1 MRWNVAKVLRGKHVV
16 LGVTGSIAAYK
27 AVGVAS
33 SLVKAGVVVDVVMTQ
48 AATELVR
55 PLSFQAITHRPVVTE
70 MFSLLAETEIAHVTL
85 AKRADA
91 LLIAPVTANTIAKLA
106 AGLADNMLTATALA
120 TTAPIVLAPAMETD
134 MYHNPITQ
142 ANLDRLGRQGVTV
155 IEPGVGRLA
164 SGREGVG
171 RLAELHEILG
181 RLRMV
186 LGRGGDLMG
195 YRVVVTAGG
204 TREPLDPVRY
214 LTNHSSGIMGYALA
228 EAARD
233 RGAEVTLVAVP
244 TGRPV
249 PIGVQH
255 ISVVTAE
262 EMGEAVLR
270 ALPDADVLLMAA
282 AVADFRPAEIVR
294 HKIKKGDAG
303 LTLELVRT
311 RDILADVAE
320 MRRSALVDL
329 HSPLVVVGFAAET
342 ENLVANAREKLA
354 AKDLD
359 LIVANPVPASFGPGR
374 VQATLIDR
382 QGEITELPLLTKD
395 EVAERVL
402 DRVVALLDASQDS
415 A

>member
-1 MRWNVAKVLRGKHVV
+1 MRILKGKHIV

-27 AVGVAS
+27 AVGLAS
-33 SLVKAGVVVDVVMTQ
+33 SLVKAEVVVDVIMTQ

-55 PLSFQAITHRPVVTE
+55 PLSFQAITHRPVVTK
-70 MFSLLAETEIAHVTL
+70 MFSLLAETEIGHVTL

-142 ANLDRLGRQGVTV
+142 ANLDSLRRRGVTV
-155 IEPGVGRLA
+155 VEPGVGRLA
-164 SGREGVG
+164 SGREGLG
-171 RLAELHEILG
+171 RLAEPHEILG
-181 RLRMV
+181 TLRMV
-186 LGRGGDLMG
+186 LGRGGDLTG
-195 YRVVVTAGG
+195 YRVLVTAGG
-204 TREPLDPVRY
+204 TREPLDPVRFLANY
-214 LTNHSSGIMGYALA
+214 SSGTMGYALA

-233 RGAEVTLVAVP
+233 RGAEATLISAP
-244 TGRPV
+244 TRLTI

-255 ISVVTAE
+255 ISVLTAE
-262 EMGEAVLR
+262 DMREEVLR

-282 AVADFRPAEIVR
+282 AVADFRLADVAQ
-294 HKIKKGDAG
+294 HKIKKGNTG
-303 LTLELVRT
+303 LTLELEPT
-311 RDILADVAE
+311 RDILRDVAE
-320 MRRSALVDL
+320 MRRSRRANL

-342 ENLVANAREKLA
+342 EDLVANAQEKLV
-354 AKDLD
+354 AKNLD

-374 VQATLIDR
+374 VQVTLLDR
-382 QGEITELPLLTKD
+382 QGEVTELPLLTKD

-402 DRVVALLDASQDS
+402 DRVVALLSES
-415 A
+415 

>member
-1 MRWNVAKVLRGKHVV
+1 MRILKGKHIV

-27 AVGVAS
+27 AVGLAS
-33 SLVKAGVVVDVVMTQ
+33 SLVKAEVVVDVIMTQ

-55 PLSFQAITHRPVVTE
+55 PLSFQAITHRPVVTK
-70 MFSLLAETEIAHVTL
+70 MFSLLAETEIGHVTL

-142 ANLDRLGRQGVTV
+142 ANLDSLRRRGVTV
-155 IEPGVGRLA
+155 VEPGVGRLA
-164 SGREGVG
+164 SGREGLG
-171 RLAELHEILG
+171 RLAEPHEILG
-181 RLRMV
+181 TLRMV
-186 LGRGGDLMG
+186 LGRGGDLTG
-195 YRVVVTAGG
+195 YRVLVTAGG
-204 TREPLDPVRY
+204 TREPLDPVRFLANY
-214 LTNHSSGIMGYALA
+214 SSGTMGYALA

-233 RGAEVTLVAVP
+233 RGAEATLISAP
-244 TGRPV
+244 TRLTI

-255 ISVVTAE
+255 ISVLTAE
-262 EMGEAVLR
+262 DMREEVLR

-282 AVADFRPAEIVR
+282 AVADFRLADVAQ
-294 HKIKKGDAG
+294 HKIKKGNTG
-303 LTLELVRT
+303 LTLELEPT
-311 RDILADVAE
+311 RDILRDVAE
-320 MRRSALVDL
+320 MRRSRRANL

-342 ENLVANAREKLA
+342 EDLVANAQEKLV
-354 AKDLD
+354 AKNLD

-374 VQATLIDR
+374 VQVTLLDR
-382 QGEITELPLLTKD
+382 QGEVIELPLLTKD

-402 DRVVALLDASQDS
+402 DRVVALLSES
-415 A
+415 